1 MATKR
6 VYRVRVGTLLG
17 SGIVGDKLVR
27 ASSQAVAVRTVLDKT
42 VGVEVEVAD
51 TETALRL
58 YEAGERVLESGDEQ
72 ESVTTAEAA

>member
-6 VYRVRVGTLLG
+6 VYRVRVGTMLRN
-17 SGIVGDKLVR
+17 GIVGDKLVR
-27 ASSQAVAVRTVLDKT
+27 ASSQAAAVRTVLDKT